1 MVKPFDS
8 HAHLYDE
15 AYDAD
20 RAQVL
25 AESARE
31 LSGLIIPGADLAS
44 SHQAVELAQMYGNVY
59 AAVGFHPHEAR
70 LMREGDEDMLA
81 ESAKDKKVVAIG
93 EIGLDYYYDHSPRET
108 QKAVF
113 IRQLGLARQLGLP
126 VVIHDRDAHG
136 DILAIMQKEGRGVS
150 GVFHCYS
157 GSWEMAELLLK
168 MGFYLSFGGSLTF
181 KNAAKTVKVA
191 QNTPID
197 RILLETDAPYLTPVP
212 WRGRRNSPCLVKLVC
227 AKLAALKGLSFE
239 ETAGVTAANTCA
251 LFNILPGL
259 EQG

>member
-1 MVKPFDS
+1 VVKLFDS

-31 LSGLIIPGADLAS
+31 LSGLLVPGTDLARS
-44 SHQAVELAQMYGNVY
+44 RQAAELAKMYGNVY
-59 AAVGFHPHEAR
+59 AAAGFHPHEAR
-70 LMREGDEDMLA
+70 LMRAGDEDALA
-81 ESAKDKKVVAIG
+81 EIAKDKKVVAIG
-93 EIGLDYYYDHSPRET
+93 EIGLDYYYDHSPRDT
-108 QKAVF
+108 QKAAF
-113 IRQLGLARQLGLP
+113 IRQLDLARQLGLP

-136 DILAIMQKEGRGVS
+136 DILTIMQKEGKGTR

-157 GSWEMAELLLK
+157 GSWEMAELVLK

-181 KNAAKTVKVA
+181 KNAAQTVKVA
-191 QNTPID
+191 QNAPIG

-227 AKLAALKGLSFE
+227 EKLAVLKGLSFE
-239 ETAGVTAANTCA
+239 ETAAITDANARA
-251 LFNILPGL
+251 LFALS
-259 EQG
+259 